1 MMNSKCLDA
10 IWQVTLHI
18 GQMQG
23 ILAAEAT
30 NQGIY
35 EAPPGVSG
43 LPPHLTVPVA
53 LPTNEDVGNLFDI
66 YSEHL
71 NVGLSYIGQDCM
83 DVVPDIGSVKQ
94 LTANGLAEDFQ
105 NPFAGET
112 QHFDFLRKDEGLGIG
127 MQERPPTPRPGGKAT
142 DAYQLWKQLKT
153 VEDAIMDWV
162 NEIFLPRPG
171 EGRLSPTATT
181 GASRR

>member
-1 MMNSKCLDA
+1 MNSRCLNA
-10 IWQVTLHI
+10 IWEVTLHI
-18 GQMQG
+18 GEMKG
-23 ILAAEAT
+23 ILAAEAAS
-30 NQGIY
+30 QGIY

-53 LPTNEDVGNLFDI
+53 LPTNEDVGSLFDI

-71 NVGLSYIGQDCM
+71 NAGLSYIGQECM

-112 QHFDFLRKDEGLGIG
+112 RQFDFLTETAGGIG

-142 DAYQLWKQLKT
+142 DAYQLWNQLNT

-171 EGRLSPTATT
+171 QAGFSPNATARV
-181 GASRR
+181 A